1 MKDLP
6 NFQTIEEAV
15 SFWETH
21 DSADFWDEMEE
32 IDFDVELRQSILTAK
47 PIILAYRPDDCPRC
61 GAGIQDSRI
70 EYLVDDGGHLLMIRD
85 LPVLGCEG
93 EGHLYMLEETFDK
106 VQQLIALDRL
116 HKVKSTTTL
125 TIPVFEFV
133 AE

>member
-1 MKDLP
+1 MTLEDAISFL
-6 NFQTIEEAV
+6 EAY
-15 SFWETH
+15 

-32 IDFDVELRQSILTAK
+32 IGVDVELRQSILTAK
-47 PIILAYRPDDCPRC
+47 PIILAYRLDDCPRC

-85 LPVLGCEG
+85 LPVLRCDG

-106 VQQLIALDRL
+106 VQHLIALERL
-116 HKVKSTTTL
+116 QKVKPTTTL